1 MLTVRE
7 LTKRYGGRTAVDGL
21 TFTVEPGRVTGF
33 LGPNGAGKS
42 TTMRMMLGLAR
53 PTSGEALI
61 NGREYGRL
69 DRPTRR
75 VGALLSPDAAHPGR
89 SARAHLTAKA
99 AGGGIPRSRVD
110 EVLEEVGLTGVA
122 RQRVHGYSLGMRQRL
137 GVADALLGDP
147 GVLLFDEPV
156 NGLDL
161 DGVRWMRDLTR
172 RLADEGRTVFVS
184 SHLMSEM
191 EMVADHLV
199 VVGRGRLIADAPIS
213 DVIAA
218 WSRTHV
224 LVRSPDAARLR
235 EGLERLGPSVRVEAE
250 EDTWDD
256 RGVRGVGEAGY
267 ARDGSG
273 VRDVGESGDA
283 RGALGAE
290 EASDTRDGGGARDSG
305 EPGSGRGVRGAGETG
320 AERSARGAGG
330 GRDRDGSRDRGDS
343 WNRGDDRGTGLRV
356 FGLGVAEVGDH
367 AHAVGARIHGLRL
380 EEASLEEAYLE
391 LTGDSVEYGARS
403 GPAASGR
410 DASGNAAPAFGNAPG
425 DTGPAAGNPAS
436 SGSTVGSAGLLRRV
450 GLRRS
455 R

>member
-53 PTSGEALI
+53 PTSGEALV

-213 DVIAA
+213 EVIAA

-235 EGLERLGPSVRVEAE
+235 EGLERLGPSVRTEAVEDAR
-250 EDTWDD
+250 DD
-256 RGVRGVGEAGY
+256 RGVRGVGQAGD
-267 ARDGSG
+267 ARDGDG
-273 VRDVGESGDA
+273 VRDGD
-283 RGALGAE
+283 
-290 EASDTRDGGGARDSG
+290 
-305 EPGSGRGVRGAGETG
+305 
-320 AERSARGAGG
+320 RS
-330 GRDRDGSRDRGDS
+330 
-343 WNRGDDRGTGLRV
+343 TGLRV
-356 FGLGVAEVGDH
+356 FGLGAAEVGDH
-367 AHAVGARIHGLRL
+367 AHAVGARVHGLRL

-391 LTGDSVEYGARS
+391 LTGDAVEYGARS
-403 GPAASGR
+403 GPAVSGR
-410 DASGNAAPAFGNAPG
+410 DASGNAPG

-436 SGSTVGSAGLLRRV
+436 AESTPGPAGPLRRT
-450 GLRRS
+450 GPRRS

>member
-53 PTSGEALI
+53 PTSGEALV

-256 RGVRGVGEAGY
+256 RGVRGV
-267 ARDGSG
+267 
-273 VRDVGESGDA
+273 
-283 RGALGAE
+283 E
-290 EASDTRDGGGARDSG
+290 EA
-305 EPGSGRGVRGAGETG
+305 G

-330 GRDRDGSRDRGDS
+330 GRDRDGSRGRGDS

-425 DTGPAAGNPAS
+425 DTGPAAGNSAS
-436 SGSTVGSAGLLRRV
+436 SGSTVGPAGLLRRV

>member
-7 LTKRYGGRTAVDGL
+7 LTKRYGDKAAVEGL

-42 TTMRMMLGLAR
+42 TTMRLMLGLAR
-53 PTSGEALI
+53 PTSGEALV
-61 NGREYGRL
+61 NGGEYARL
-69 DRPTRR
+69 AWPTRQ

-99 AGGGIPRSRVD
+99 VGGGIPRSRVE
-110 EVLEEVGLTGVA
+110 EVLEEVGLTDVA
-122 RQRVHGYSLGMRQRL
+122 RQRVGGYSLGMRQRL

-199 VVGRGRLIADAPIS
+199 VVGRGRLITDAPIG

-224 LVRSPDAARLR
+224 LVNSPDSGRLR
-235 EGLERLGPSVRVEAE
+235 DRLEGLGPRVRVEDGGDGR
-250 EDTWDD
+250 DTAGGE
-256 RGVRGVGEAGY
+256 GVRG
-267 ARDGSG
+267 
-273 VRDVGESGDA
+273 
-283 RGALGAE
+283 
-290 EASDTRDGGGARDSG
+290 GG
-305 EPGSGRGVRGAGETG
+305 T
-320 AERSARGAGG
+320 
-330 GRDRDGSRDRGDS
+330 DRGP
-343 WNRGDDRGTGLRV
+343 GLRV
-356 FGLGVAEVGDH
+356 FGLDVTEVGDH
-367 AHAVGARIHGLRL
+367 AHAVGARVHGLRL
-380 EEASLEEAYLE
+380 EEASLEQAYLE
-391 LTGDSVEYGARS
+391 LTGEAVEFGSRPAKGEAAGA
-403 GPAASGR
+403 PE
-410 DASGNAAPAFGNAPG
+410 APG
-425 DTGPAAGNPAS
+425 RTADVAGGAAGANGP
-436 SGSTVGSAGLLRRV
+436 VR
-450 GLRRS
+450 
-455 R
+455 

>member
-99 AGGGIPRSRVD
+99 AGCGIPRSRVD

-256 RGVRGVGEAGY
+256 RGVRG
-267 ARDGSG
+267 
-273 VRDVGESGDA
+273 
-283 RGALGAE
+283 
-290 EASDTRDGGGARDSG
+290 
-305 EPGSGRGVRGAGETG
+305 
-320 AERSARGAGG
+320 AGG

-403 GPAASGR
+403 GPAASGQ

-436 SGSTVGSAGLLRRV
+436 SGSTVGPAGLLRRV

-455 R
+455 L

>member
-42 TTMRMMLGLAR
+42 TTMRMLLGLAR
-53 PTSGEALI
+53 PTSGQALV

-69 DRPTRR
+69 DRPTRQ

-110 EVLEEVGLTGVA
+110 EVLDEVGLTDVA

-224 LVRSPDAARLR
+224 LVHSPDAAKLR
-235 EGLERLGPSVRVEAE
+235 EALERLGPSVRVEAA
-250 EDTWDD
+250 EDTRDD
-256 RGVRGVGEAGY
+256 RGVRGGREHG
-267 ARDGSG
+267 DGGG
-273 VRDVGESGDA
+273 VRDA
-283 RGALGAE
+283 RGREGDGELGDGGDSGAE
-290 EASDTRDGGGARDSG
+290 GSARGTGGTRDD
-305 EPGSGRGVRGAGETG
+305 RGVRGA
-320 AERSARGAGG
+320 
-330 GRDRDGSRDRGDS
+330 
-343 WNRGDDRGTGLRV
+343 GLRV
-356 FGLGVAEVGDH
+356 FGLGAAEVGDH
-367 AHAVGARIHGLRL
+367 AHAVGARVHGLRL

-391 LTGDSVEYGARS
+391 LTGDAVEYGARS
-403 GPAASGR
+403 GPAASVRKAAGN
-410 DASGNAAPAFGNAPG
+410 AVPAPGNAAGSTGAVAGDPVRPGNTA
-425 DTGPAAGNPAS
+425 GPAGP
-436 SGSTVGSAGLLRRV
+436 LRRL
-450 GLRRS
+450 GRGRS

>member
-1 MLTVRE
+1 VLTVRE

-53 PTSGEALI
+53 PTSGEALV

-235 EGLERLGPSVRVEAE
+235 EGLERLGPSVRVEVA

-256 RGVRGVGEAGY
+256 RGVRGAGEAG
-267 ARDGSG
+267 DG
-273 VRDVGESGDA
+273 
-283 RGALGAE
+283 
-290 EASDTRDGGGARDSG
+290 RDGGGARDG
-305 EPGSGRGVRGAGETG
+305 
-320 AERSARGAGG
+320 
-330 GRDRDGSRDRGDS
+330 
-343 WNRGDDRGTGLRV
+343 DRGTALRV
-356 FGLGVAEVGDH
+356 FGLGVTEVGDH

-391 LTGDSVEYGARS
+391 LTGDAVEYGARS
-403 GPAASGR
+403 GPASSGR
-410 DASGNAAPAFGNAPG
+410 NAPG
-425 DTGPAAGNPAS
+425 NPGLAAGDPAPPGNTAGS
-436 SGSTVGSAGLLRRV
+436 SRPPRRL
-450 GLRRS
+450 GRRRS

>member
-7 LTKRYGGRTAVDGL
+7 LTKRYGDRTAVEGL

-42 TTMRMMLGLAR
+42 TTMRMVLGLAR
-53 PTSGEALI
+53 PTSGEALV

-69 DRPTRR
+69 AWPTRQ

-99 AGGGIPRSRVD
+99 VGGGIPRSRVG
-110 EVLEEVGLTGVA
+110 EVLEEVGLTDVA
-122 RQRVHGYSLGMRQRL
+122 RRRVGGYSLGMRQRL

-199 VVGRGRLIADAPIS
+199 VVGRGRLITDAPIG
-213 DVIAA
+213 DVISA

-224 LVRSPDAARLR
+224 LVRSPDSGRLR
-235 EGLERLGPSVRVEAE
+235 ERLERLGPPVRTEDVE
-250 EDTWDD
+250 DD
-256 RGVRGVGEAGY
+256 
-267 ARDGSG
+267 
-273 VRDVGESGDA
+273 GDA
-283 RGALGAE
+283 VGGE
-290 EASDTRDGGGARDSG
+290 EAQGGGIARS
-305 EPGSGRGVRGAGETG
+305 P
-320 AERSARGAGG
+320 
-330 GRDRDGSRDRGDS
+330 
-343 WNRGDDRGTGLRV
+343 GLRV
-356 FGLGVAEVGDH
+356 FGLDAAEVGDH
-367 AHAVGARIHGLRL
+367 AHAVGARVHGLRL
-380 EEASLEEAYLE
+380 EEASLEQAYLE
-391 LTGDSVEYGARS
+391 LTGEAVEFGSRPGS
-403 GPAASGR
+403 GGTAE
-410 DASGNAAPAFGNAPG
+410 APRAPG
-425 DTGPAAGNPAS
+425 SAADAPGGAAGTT
-436 SGSTVGSAGLLRRV
+436 GSVR
-450 GLRRS
+450 
-455 R
+455 

>member
-1 MLTVRE
+1 VLTVRE
-7 LTKRYGGRTAVDGL
+7 LTKRYGGRTVVDGL

-53 PTSGEALI
+53 PTSGEALV

-224 LVRSPDAARLR
+224 LVYSPDAAKLR
-235 EGLERLGPSVRVEAE
+235 ERLERLGPSVRVEVA

-256 RGVRGVGEAGY
+256 RGVRGVGAAGD
-267 ARDGSG
+267 ARDG
-273 VRDVGESGDA
+273 GDA
-283 RGALGAE
+283 
-290 EASDTRDGGGARDSG
+290 
-305 EPGSGRGVRGAGETG
+305 
-320 AERSARGAGG
+320 
-330 GRDRDGSRDRGDS
+330 
-343 WNRGDDRGTGLRV
+343 RGTGLRV
-356 FGLGVAEVGDH
+356 FGLGAAEVGDH
-367 AHAVGARIHGLRL
+367 AHAVGARVHGLRL

-410 DASGNAAPAFGNAPG
+410 NAPGNAVPASGNAPGNP
-425 DTGPAAGNPAS
+425 GPAAGDPAPPGNTAAS
-436 SGSTVGSAGLLRRV
+436 SRPPRRPGRRGSR
-450 GLRRS
+450 
-455 R
+455 

>member
-42 TTMRMMLGLAR
+42 TTMRMLLGLAR
-53 PTSGEALI
+53 PTSGEALV

-69 DRPTRR
+69 DRPTRQ

-99 AGGGIPRSRVD
+99 VGGGIPRRRVD
-110 EVLEEVGLTGVA
+110 EVLEEVGLSDVA

-224 LVRSPDAARLR
+224 LVHSPDAARLR
-235 EGLERLGPSVRVEAE
+235 EVLERLGSSVRVEAA
-250 EDTWDD
+250 EDARDD
-256 RGVRGVGEAGY
+256 R
-267 ARDGSG
+267 D
-273 VRDVGESGDA
+273 
-283 RGALGAE
+283 
-290 EASDTRDGGGARDSG
+290 
-305 EPGSGRGVRGAGETG
+305 VRGARETG
-320 AERSARGAGG
+320 GT
-330 GRDRDGSRDRGDS
+330 GD
-343 WNRGDDRGTGLRV
+343 GDDARGTGLRV
-356 FGLGVAEVGDH
+356 FGLGAAEVGDH
-367 AHAVGARIHGLRL
+367 AHAAGARVHGLRL

-391 LTGDSVEYGARS
+391 LTGDAVEYGARS
-403 GPAASGR
+403 GSAASGR
-410 DASGNAAPAFGNAPG
+410 KAPGSAVPASANAMGERGAAAGNPEAPG
-425 DTGPAAGNPAS
+425 DTA
-436 SGSTVGSAGLLRRV
+436 GSAGLLRRM
-450 GLRRS
+450 GRRRS

>member
-256 RGVRGVGEAGY
+256 RGVRG
-267 ARDGSG
+267 
-273 VRDVGESGDA
+273 
-283 RGALGAE
+283 
-290 EASDTRDGGGARDSG
+290 
-305 EPGSGRGVRGAGETG
+305 
-320 AERSARGAGG
+320 AGG

-436 SGSTVGSAGLLRRV
+436 SGSTVGPAGLLRRV

>member
-53 PTSGEALI
+53 PTSGEALV

-122 RQRVHGYSLGMRQRL
+122 RQRVHEYSLGMRQRL

-235 EGLERLGPSVRVEAE
+235 EGLERLGPSVRVEAM

-256 RGVRGVGEAGY
+256 RGVRGVGEAGD
-267 ARDGSG
+267 ARDGG
-273 VRDVGESGDA
+273 DV
-283 RGALGAE
+283 
-290 EASDTRDGGGARDSG
+290 RDSG
-305 EPGSGRGVRGAGETG
+305 DSG

-330 GRDRDGSRDRGDS
+330 GRGRDGRQDRGDG
-343 WNRGDDRGTGLRV
+343 RDRSSDRSTGLRV
-356 FGLGVAEVGDH
+356 FGLGVTEVGDH

-410 DASGNAAPAFGNAPG
+410 DAAGNA
-425 DTGPAAGNPAS
+425 AS
-436 SGSTVGSAGLLRRV
+436 SGSTAGPAGPLRRV
-450 GLRRS
+450 GRRGS

>member
-42 TTMRMMLGLAR
+42 TTMRMLLGLAR
-53 PTSGEALI
+53 PTSGEALV

-69 DRPTRR
+69 ARPTRQ

-99 AGGGIPRSRVD
+99 RGGGIPRSRVD
-110 EVLEEVGLTGVA
+110 EVLEEVGLTDVA
-122 RQRVHGYSLGMRQRL
+122 GRRVGGYSLGMRQRL

-199 VVGRGRLIADAPIS
+199 VVGRGRLITDTPIG

-224 LVRSPDAARLR
+224 LVHSPDAGELRGRL
-235 EGLERLGPSVRVEAE
+235 EGLGPSVRVEA
-250 EDTWDD
+250 
-256 RGVRGVGEAGY
+256 
-267 ARDGSG
+267 
-273 VRDVGESGDA
+273 
-283 RGALGAE
+283 AE
-290 EASDTRDGGGARDSG
+290 DGGDGDS
-305 EPGSGRGVRGAGETG
+305 
-320 AERSARGAGG
+320 GG
-330 GRDRDGSRDRGDS
+330 GREARVSAGVPDGGTHGADPGGGPRGTGSRGP
-343 WNRGDDRGTGLRV
+343 GLRV

-367 AHAVGARIHGLRL
+367 AHAVGARVHGLRL
-380 EEASLEEAYLE
+380 EQASLEEAYLE
-391 LTGDSVEYGARS
+391 LTGEAVEYGSRS
-403 GPAASGR
+403 DVGKVGKPGPAGGV
-410 DASGNAAPAFGNAPG
+410 GNAAHKG
-425 DTGPAAGNPAS
+425 
-436 SGSTVGSAGLLRRV
+436 RRV
-450 GLRRS
+450 RRW
-455 R
+455 RRR

>member
-1 MLTVRE
+1 VLTVRE

-42 TTMRMMLGLAR
+42 TTMRILLGLAR
-53 PTSGEALI
+53 PTSGEALV

-69 DRPTRR
+69 ARPTRQ

-99 AGGGIPRSRVD
+99 AGGGIPRNRVE
-110 EVLEEVGLTGVA
+110 EVLEEVGLTDVA

-137 GVADALLGDP
+137 GVADALLGEP

-161 DGVRWMRDLTR
+161 DGVRWMRGLTR

-191 EMVADHLV
+191 EVVADHLV
-199 VVGRGRLIADAPIS
+199 VVGRGRLIADAPVS

-224 LVRSPDAARLR
+224 LVHSPDSAKLR
-235 EGLERLGPSVRVEAE
+235 ERLERMGPSVRVEAV
-250 EDTWDD
+250 EDVRDD
-256 RGVRGVGEAGY
+256 RGVRGAGT
-267 ARDGSG
+267 AEDVVDG
-273 VRDVGESGDA
+273 GDTCDGGNFGAERRAGGAGGTRGRGGA
-283 RGALGAE
+283 RGA
-290 EASDTRDGGGARDSG
+290 
-305 EPGSGRGVRGAGETG
+305 
-320 AERSARGAGG
+320 
-330 GRDRDGSRDRGDS
+330 
-343 WNRGDDRGTGLRV
+343 GLRV

-367 AHAVGARIHGLRL
+367 AHAVGARVHGLRL
-380 EEASLEEAYLE
+380 AEASLEEAYLE
-391 LTGDSVEYGARS
+391 LAGGAVEYGARS
-403 GPAASGR
+403 GAAAPERG
-410 DASGNAAPAFGNAPG
+410 DAGNAAPVAGNAPG
-425 DTGPAAGNPAS
+425 PDGP
-436 SGSTVGSAGLLRRV
+436 LRRL
-450 GLRRS
+450 GRGGFR
-455 R
+455 

>member
-53 PTSGEALI
+53 PTSGEALV

-69 DRPTRR
+69 DRPTRQ

-235 EGLERLGPSVRVEAE
+235 EGLERLGPSVRVEAV
-250 EDTWDD
+250 EDAWDD
-256 RGVRGVGEAGY
+256 RGVRGAREAG
-267 ARDGSG
+267 A
-273 VRDVGESGDA
+273 A
-283 RGALGAE
+283 
-290 EASDTRDGGGARDSG
+290 RDGGGDQDCG
-305 EPGSGRGVRGAGETG
+305 EPGSARGVRVGGELGSGRDVRDSGDSG

-330 GRDRDGSRDRGDS
+330 GQGREGSRDRGDG
-343 WNRGDDRGTGLRV
+343 WNRGGDRSTGLRV

-367 AHAVGARIHGLRL
+367 AHAMGARVHGLRL

-391 LTGDSVEYGARS
+391 LTGDAVEYGARS
-403 GPAASGR
+403 GPAASGQ
-410 DASGNAAPAFGNAPG
+410 DASGNAAG

-436 SGSTVGSAGLLRRV
+436 SGSTAGPVGPLRRM
-450 GLRRS
+450 GRGRS

>member
-53 PTSGEALI
+53 PTSGEALV

-235 EGLERLGPSVRVEAE
+235 EGLERLGPSVRVEAM

-256 RGVRGVGEAGY
+256 RGVRGVGEAGD
-267 ARDGSG
+267 ARDGG
-273 VRDVGESGDA
+273 DVQ
-283 RGALGAE
+283 
-290 EASDTRDGGGARDSG
+290 DGG
-305 EPGSGRGVRGAGETG
+305 EPGSGGDVRDSGDSG

-330 GRDRDGSRDRGDS
+330 GRGRDGRQDRGDG
-343 WNRGDDRGTGLRV
+343 RDRSSDRSTGLRV
-356 FGLGVAEVGDH
+356 FGLGVTEVGDH

-403 GPAASGR
+403 GAAASGR
-410 DASGNAAPAFGNAPG
+410 DAPGNAGFV
-425 DTGPAAGNPAS
+425 S
-436 SGSTVGSAGLLRRV
+436 GSAGSSESTAGSAGPLRRL
-450 GLRRS
+450 GRRRS